1 MVETTDKS
9 KRGRYFEDFE
19 VGEEFVTLG
28 KTITEADVVLFA
40 AFSGNHDPLHTDKE
54 FCRQNSPYGE
64 IVAHD
69 TLGMVIQAMLSHDLG
84 ITEGT
89 TMLAFLGMTWKFL
102 KPIRIGDTLH
112 VKQIVVDKKETSKR
126 GRGIITIQAQL
137 INQLNEV
144 IQEGTKSILVAC
156 KR

>member
-1 MVETTDKS
+1 MLERRDKTE
-9 KRGRYFEDFE
+9 RGRYFEDFE

-28 KTITEADVVLFA
+28 KTVTEADVVLFA

-112 VKQIVVDKKETSKR
+112 AKQIVVDKKETSKR

-144 IQEGTKSILVAC
+144 IQEGTKSVLVAC

>member
-1 MVETTDKS
+1 MLGTTDKS
-9 KRGRYFEDFE
+9 KKGRYFEDFE

-40 AFSGNHDPLHTDKE
+40 AFSGDHDPLHTDKE
-54 FCRQNSPYGE
+54 FCRQKNPHGE
-64 IVAHD
+64 IIAHD
-69 TLGMVIQAMLSHDLG
+69 ILGIVTQAMLSHDLG

-126 GRGIITIQAQL
+126 GRGVVTIQAQL
-137 INQLNEV
+137 MNQLNEI
-144 IQEGTKSILVAC
+144 IQEGTKSILFA
-156 KR
+156 RRR

>member
-1 MVETTDKS
+1 MDEATEKF
-9 KRGRYFEDFE
+9 KIGRYLEDFE
-19 VGEEFVTLG
+19 IGEEFVTLG

-40 AFSGNHDPLHTDKE
+40 AFSGDHDPLHIDRE
-54 FCRQNSPYGE
+54 FCRQNSPYRE

-69 TLGMVIQAMLSHDLG
+69 ILGMVIQAMLSHDLG
-84 ITEGT
+84 ITQGP

-112 VKQIVVDKKETSKR
+112 VKQVVADRKETSR
-126 GRGIITIQAQL
+126 GDRGVITIEAQL
-137 INQLNEV
+137 INQLNQIV
-144 IQEGTKSILVAC
+144 QEGTKSVLVAC

>member
-28 KTITEADVVLFA
+28 KTVTEADVVLFA
-40 AFSGNHDPLHTDKE
+40 AFSGDHDPLHTDKE
-54 FCRQNSPYGE
+54 FCRRKTPHGE
-64 IVAHD
+64 IIAHD
-69 TLGMVIQAMLSHDLG
+69 ILGIVTQAMLSHDLG

-126 GRGIITIQAQL
+126 GRGVVTIQAQL
-137 INQLNEV
+137 MNQLNEI
-144 IQEGTKSILVAC
+144 IQEGTKSLLFV
-156 KR
+156 RRR

>member
-1 MVETTDKS
+1 MVGTTDKS

-28 KTITEADVVLFA
+28 KTVTEADVVLFA
-40 AFSGNHDPLHTDKE
+40 AFSGDHDPLHTDKE
-54 FCRQNSPYGE
+54 FCRRKTPYGE
-64 IVAHD
+64 IIAHD
-69 TLGMVIQAMLSHDLG
+69 ILGMVTQAMLSHDLG

-112 VKQIVVDKKETSKR
+112 VKQIVVDKKETSKL
-126 GRGIITIQAQL
+126 GRGVITIQAQL
-137 INQLNEV
+137 INQLNEI
-144 IQEGTKSILVAC
+144 IQEGTKSLLFAC